1 MGSFNFDIDKA
12 VSATLLVASILH
24 KSKQKATFH
33 KVFKILYFA
42 DRIHISKY
50 ARPILG
56 DRYIAMEYGP
66 VPSNI
71 YDVLKRLRSTDKSFD
86 LGSMADLFEINGYCI
101 IPKQDADLEE
111 LSESEIDCIDESIKD
126 NINLTFGQ
134 LTDKSHD
141 AAYTAAEQNTM
152 ISYEDM
158 AKTGGANEEL
168 ISYMRVLE
176 ENSRLFG

>member
-1 MGSFNFDIDKA
+1 
-12 VSATLLVASILH
+12 
-24 KSKQKATFH
+24 
-33 KVFKILYFA
+33 
-42 DRIHISKY
+42 
-50 ARPILG
+50 
-56 DRYIAMEYGP
+56 MEYGP

-86 LGSMADLFEINGYCI
+86 LGSMDDLFEINGYCI